1 MKFKRTVLS
10 VSISSVMVTL
20 SGCGGGGGGAGGGG
34 GYLRA
39 EVPYHTPVRV
49 ATVDPLVKVDGAA
62 PVFDTFTAD
71 ITGSGNDVILAGRQ
85 TQYATPETW
94 SSSNI
99 SLFAWQNGTLV
110 DRTAQWFPGG
120 INEILGT
127 EPSVKFADLFNTGRQ
142 DMLVAPS
149 TDMQHYGPGYVF
161 ANQGT
166 HFNRISIPLTNVWAH
181 DSAIADMNGDG
192 FKDLLF
198 VDYGPNTT
206 MAINN
211 RVNNFTTY
219 TDSRGRAG
227 DLRWGGS
234 SIVADDFLGNGS
246 KQIIV
251 TDNACNVVNPACSD
265 SRTTKMYS
273 HTIDSTTNQL
283 NYHYVTDLPAPLL
296 DHNVR
301 VVSHD
306 FNDDSVPDVIVFS
319 RPFDYFVKQS
329 AIQFLKNQGGGNFED
344 VTSTTL
350 VGYDT
355 NTHST
360 YNPRFL
366 DLNGDGRTDILVSAW
381 DYSGTHNS
389 TQMLLKSVDGKYVA
403 AHQRIFTDFLKQTAA
418 MTQEL
423 GSGANE
429 ASSTVNMFR
438 APDGKLYL
446 VTMVAYETGNDRKL
460 AVYMSQMG
468 TQTTL
473 TAQAAVDL
481 IKQKWPYMSTA
492 GANAVLAQTAATY
505 WNGQVIDIA
514 AALNPVGT
522 LSVNNMPITGHV
534 SGVNIGSGGIVA
546 MDSLQRPFNVNVKP
560 MNVVGMNTFQRSN
573 FQGADHEIT
582 SHAEFLVGSRSQTA
596 NGIKF
601 ANDQNFGDR
610 PGTANQYSIGV
621 PRIWSQGRWSVGTQ
635 FTRLNFNPWMTF
647 SGMWGTVKSSSIMD
661 NVLAYHK
668 NGFSA
673 RGSVMYVNT
682 EIDPGL
688 ITRVNP
694 ILGAWAETGYR
705 WQSNN
710 SDIGLYAGLSPT
722 VLSGSVEAN
731 LPSAVDKSGALVYTK
746 NKLDIMQNRS
756 YYVRAVYT
764 KALDKKTR
772 MRFNASVSDLGQYRL
787 MHEITWSIN

>member
-1 MKFKRTVLS
+1 MKFKRTILS

-20 SGCGGGGGGAGGGG
+20 AGCGGGGGGGVGGGG

-39 EVPYHTPVRV
+39 EVPFHTPVRV
-49 ATVDPLVKVDGAA
+49 ATVDPLVNVEGAA

-71 ITGSGNDVILAGRQ
+71 ITGSGNDIILAGRM

-99 SLFAWQNGTLV
+99 SLFSWQNGTLV
-110 DRTAQWFPGG
+110 DQTAQWFPGG
-120 INEILGT
+120 INTILGT

-149 TDMQHYGPGYVF
+149 TDMRHYGPGYVF
-161 ANQGT
+161 ANQGN
-166 HFNRISIPLTNVWAH
+166 HFNRISINLSNVWAH
-181 DSAIADMNGDG
+181 DSAIADMDRDG

-206 MAINN
+206 LAINN
-211 RVNNFTTY
+211 RVNNFTAY
-219 TDSRGRAG
+219 TDSRGNAG

-246 KQIIV
+246 KQIVV
-251 TDNACNVVNPACSD
+251 TDNSCNVINPACQS

-273 HTIDSTTNQL
+273 YTIDSTTNQL
-283 NYHYVTDLPAPLL
+283 NYNYVKDLPAPLL

-306 FNDDSVPDVIVFS
+306 FNDDAMPDVIVFS
-319 RPFDYFVKQS
+319 RPFDYTVKQS
-329 AIQFLKNQGGGNFED
+329 AIQFLKNSGTGDFQD

-381 DYSGTHNS
+381 DYSGNHNS
-389 TQMLLKSVDGKYVA
+389 TQMLLKSSDGKYVA
-403 AHQRIFTDFLKQTAA
+403 AHQRIFTDFLAQTAA

-423 GSGANE
+423 GNGANA
-429 ASSTVNMFR
+429 ASSTVNVFQ
-438 APDGKLYL
+438 APNGKLYL
-446 VTMVAYETGNDRKL
+446 VTMVAYESGNDRKL

-481 IKQKWPYMSTA
+481 IRQRWPYMSTA
-492 GANAVLAQTAATY
+492 SANAVLAQTAATY

-514 AALNPVGT
+514 AALNPIGT
-522 LSVNNMPITGHV
+522 LSINTMPITGHV
-534 SGVNIGSGGIVA
+534 SGVNIGSGGMVA

-560 MNVVGMNTFQRSN
+560 MNVLGMDTFQRNN
-573 FQGADHEIT
+573 FHGTDHDIT
-582 SHAEFLVGSRSQTA
+582 SHAEFFLGSQSQTA
-596 NGIKF
+596 NGFKF
-601 ANDQNFGDR
+601 ANDQQFGDKS
-610 PGTANQYSIGV
+610 GGQYSIGI
-621 PRIWSQGRWSVGTQ
+621 PKLWEQGRWSVGTQ
-635 FTRLNFNPWMTF
+635 FTRLNFNPWMSF
-647 SGMWGTVKSSSIMD
+647 SGMWGSVKGSSIVD
-661 NVLAYHK
+661 NVVSYRN
-668 NGFSA
+668 NGFTA

-682 EIDPGL
+682 EISPGL
-688 ITRVNP
+688 ITKVSP
-694 ILGAWAETGYR
+694 TWGAWAETGYR
-705 WQSNN
+705 WQTKT
-710 SDIGLYAGLSPT
+710 SDVGVYAGLSPT
-722 VLSGSVEAN
+722 VLSGTVEAN
-731 LPSAVDKSGALVYTK
+731 LPSSVDNSGSTVYTK

-756 YYVRAVYT
+756 YYMRAVYT

-772 MRFNASVSDLGQYRL
+772 TRFNASVSNLGQYRI
-787 MHEITWSIN
+787 MQEITWSID